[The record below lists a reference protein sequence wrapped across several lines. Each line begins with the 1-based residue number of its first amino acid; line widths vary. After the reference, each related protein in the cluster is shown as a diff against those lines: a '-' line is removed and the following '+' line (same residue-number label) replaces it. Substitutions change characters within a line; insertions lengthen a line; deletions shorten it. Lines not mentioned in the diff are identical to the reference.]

1 MLDFSTLN
9 STNDWDFP
17 VETQE
22 AYDIY
27 GNQID
32 GTKVVMRTDTKEVLG
47 VHGSR
52 YRILSHDDVV
62 NSTMDALKEA
72 DLSDDYE
79 LTTTVIDGGRKLR
92 GEILF
97 NNITVEP
104 AVGDIVKYRISFFN
118 SYDATW
124 SFSQAADG
132 LRLWCLNGC
141 TSPVGTAR
149 SRYKHTQSI
158 NVEGSAIKMVN
169 GIDAFMNSKDQWV
182 EWMKTNVSNE
192 MAEYFFKHTL
202 AKAPSRQKLV
212 HKSNERQLENL
223 LGIWDNERA
232 SLGNNKWALYNA
244 MTYWASHTSEL
255 SNPEVARRNRED
267 MIAKAM
273 THKAFIQQGEL
284 V

>member
-1 MLDFSTLN
+1 MLDFSTVN
-9 STNDWDFP
+9 PINNWDFP
-17 VETQE
+17 VETQPVF
-22 AYDIY
+22 DIL
-27 GNQID
+27 GNEIN
-32 GTKVVMRTDTKEVLG
+32 GTQAVVRTDSNEVLG

-62 NSTMDALKEA
+62 NSTLDAIKEA
-72 DLSDDYE
+72 DLSNDYE
-79 LTTTVIDGGRKLR
+79 VTTKVIDGGRKLR

-97 NNITVEP
+97 NNITIEP
-104 AVGDIVKYRISFFN
+104 AVGDIVQYRISFFN
-118 SYDATW
+118 SYDASW

-158 NVEGSAIKMVN
+158 NIEGSAIKMVN
-169 GIDAFMNSKDQWV
+169 GIDAFMNNKE
-182 EWMKTNVSNE
+182 EWMRWMQVHVTNE
-192 MAEYFFKHTL
+192 MAEHFFKHTI
-202 AKAPSRQKLV
+202 AKAPSRQRLV
-212 HKSNERQLENL
+212 HKSNEKQLENL

-273 THKAFIQQGEL
+273 TNKSFNQQGEL
-284 V
+284 A